1 VFLCDCDS
9 VYRSFFSQL
18 VPKQYLMFQLI
29 EMSMLARTK
38 LRRKGTKV
46 SFWWHISIVL
56 SCLLIFIYANSL
68 FLLGMLDGDVMED
81 IVDELGEDEI
91 MEESGKLF
99 FFLQYL
105 DKQ

>member
-1 VFLCDCDS
+1 
-9 VYRSFFSQL
+9 
-18 VPKQYLMFQLI
+18 
-29 EMSMLARTK
+29 MSMLARTK

-46 SFWWHISIVL
+46 SFRRHISVVF
-56 SCLLIFIYANSL
+56 SCLCIFIYANSL
-68 FLLGMLDGDVMED
+68 FLLRMTDGDAMED

-91 MEESGKLF
+91 TEEFGKLF

>member
-1 VFLCDCDS
+1 
-9 VYRSFFSQL
+9 
-18 VPKQYLMFQLI
+18 MFQLM
-29 EMSMLARTK
+29 EKSMLARTK

-46 SFWWHISIVL
+46 SFRRHISMVL
-56 SCLLIFIYANSL
+56 SCLWIFFYANSL
-68 FLLGMLDGDVMED
+68 FLLGMPDRGAMDD

-91 MEESGKLF
+91 MEEPDKLF